1 VSESNPPVALRQATS
16 EANLVFP
23 LKPAGIQKQKQE
35 QRTRPITNT
44 KTDRKTETKTRAK
57 N

>member
-23 LKPAGIQKQKQE
+23 LKPAGKQKQKQE
-35 QRTRPITNT
+35 KEQDQEQTQ
-44 KTDRKTETKTRAK
+44 KQK
-57 N
+57 